1 MPDISK
7 KKITSVKHQ
16 FKSTFERRGLLTG
29 KMDDLDESIQVS
41 RQAVQ
46 ATPND
51 HPNLAA
57 LLKNLGNCLER
68 RYERTGNI

>member
-1 MPDISK
+1 
-7 KKITSVKHQ
+7 
-16 FKSTFERRGLLTG
+16 
-29 KMDDLDESIQVS
+29 MDDLDESIQVS